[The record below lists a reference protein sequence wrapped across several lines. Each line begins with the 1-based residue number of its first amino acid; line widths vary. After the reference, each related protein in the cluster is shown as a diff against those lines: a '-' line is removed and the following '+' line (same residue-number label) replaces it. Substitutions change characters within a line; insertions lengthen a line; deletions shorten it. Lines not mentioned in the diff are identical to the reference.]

1 MYSIFNL
8 VCYWNF
14 QKKVKMYVVFCCL
27 GVLLYGVLGI
37 GKILLVRVC
46 VVQIKL
52 TFFKLVGLQLVQM
65 FIGDGVKLVR
75 DVFVLVKEKQLVII
89 FIDELDVIGLQLYF
103 DDYIQLL
110 IIVNRDFIGGKK
122 IYLYFI
128 NFKLNFVLQ
137 E

>member
-1 MYSIFNL
+1 
-8 VCYWNF
+8 
-14 QKKVKMYVVFCCL
+14 
-27 GVLLYGVLGI
+27 
-37 GKILLVRVC
+37 
-46 VVQIKL
+46 
-52 TFFKLVGLQLVQM
+52 M

-89 FIDELDVIGLQLYF
+89 FIDELDVIGLLLFLY
-103 DDYIQLL
+103 DYVQLL

>member
-1 MYSIFNL
+1 
-8 VCYWNF
+8 
-14 QKKVKMYVVFCCL
+14 
-27 GVLLYGVLGI
+27 
-37 GKILLVRVC
+37 
-46 VVQIKL
+46 
-52 TFFKLVGLQLVQM
+52 M